1 MTKPTLAS
9 CRRARVGI
17 GTDRHPVVPITPSGP
32 PKVPPPPRQRQALK
46 MNIPGRAASF
56 LRQRSHDS
64 RRLERGEYRQ
74 AGHESAVL
82 TRSGDAV
89 TPMHDAKR
97 TDVPIGGN
105 ASAQFD
111 PASSCRLLLACV
123 RIVRIVDD
131 ATGTYARTHAGATDT
146 GADADTCTA
155 RDPSCLVD
163 TDTHADRTMACRYA
177 GIYTAA
183 ADPETDTDTWH
194 DRDSDTES
202 GGTATG
208 QKHRQADDCAQTRD
222 GKDIHHGF
230 FLQAISVWPL
240 A

>member
-1 MTKPTLAS
+1 MPM
-9 CRRARVGI
+9 RNAR
-17 GTDRHPVVPITPSGP
+17 
-32 PKVPPPPRQRQALK
+32 
-46 MNIPGRAASF
+46 
-56 LRQRSHDS
+56 
-64 RRLERGEYRQ
+64 
-74 AGHESAVL
+74 
-82 TRSGDAV
+82 
-89 TPMHDAKR
+89 R
-97 TDVPIGGN
+97 TDVPIDDN
-105 ASAQFD
+105 DSAPFN
-111 PASSCRLLLACV
+111 PASSCKLILACV
-123 RIVRIVDD
+123 GIVRVVDD

-177 GIYTAA
+177 GIHPAA

-194 DRDSDTES
+194 DRDSDAES

-222 GKDIHHGF
+222 GKDIHRGV